1 VRVLIHALLG
11 GVGSLAV
18 QLACVL
24 GAEVSVTCSRANVG
38 RVRLLDAD
46 ATPQQVLT
54 ENVKRSLTQ
63 DTK

>member
-1 VRVLIHALLG
+1 
-11 GVGSLAV
+11 
-18 QLACVL
+18 
-24 GAEVSVTCSRANVG
+24 VSVTCSRANVG